1 MIIRAEHLAA
11 MADAAYEIFIDRLV
25 EHVEATFPAQRDVRI
40 TVSTAVARAEAAGFT
55 TEAGI
60 CSFVELWCQRGERI
74 LIAEVLG
81 DGSLS
86 EEQKLAAIGV
96 R

>member
-1 MIIRAEHLAA
+1 M
-11 MADAAYEIFIDRLV
+11 
-25 EHVEATFPAQRDVRI
+25 
-40 TVSTAVARAEAAGFT
+40 STAVARAEAAGFT

-86 EEQKLAAIGV
+86 EEQKLAATGV

>member
-1 MIIRAEHLAA
+1 VPRAGRGYGDRARKRSRRVDRDVLA
-11 MADAAYEIFIDRLV
+11 LV
-25 EHVEATFPAQRDVRI
+25 CGQPDVRI

-86 EEQKLAAIGV
+86 EEQKLAATGV